1 MTYRGPGI
9 SMHLAIIL
17 FVWKYDKMMWI

>member
-9 SMHLAIIL
+9 FMHLAITF
-17 FVWKYDKMMWI
+17 FVWKYERWCL